1 LTSVWVWITS
11 NFDPASPANSC
22 LAYYNRTT
30 NQLFLFNDAGTA
42 ALAPA
47 TLGGTGTLSN
57 SQCSIGVAAATVST
71 SGNNLTLNLPVTFTA
86 AYTGA
91 KTTYMY
97 AAGSTAASGW
107 QSMGTWTAP

>member
-1 LTSVWVWITS
+1 VWVWITS
-11 NFDPASPANSC
+11 NFNPASPANSC
-22 LAYYNRTT
+22 LAHYNSAT

-42 ALAPA
+42 ELAPV
-47 TLGGTGTLSN
+47 TLGGAGTLSN

-91 KTTYMY
+91 KTTYMF
-97 AAGSTAASGW
+97 AAGSSASSGW
-107 QSMGTWTAP
+107 QTIGSWTVP